1 MNERLKTAIPW
12 ISAVAAGVIG
22 FILNGFRFPISDD
35 LELIF
40 GGVAAFFI
48 LLAIGTGPGVLAAA
62 IAGLRTYWLWRHPYA
77 WPFIVGEAA
86 AVGYLRHR
94 RGVSPAI
101 AVVLYWVLGG
111 PAMYFF
117 FLSRKFFPDG
127 LELAITL
134 KFVTNSLISVILA
147 DGLLTLSA
155 TRSLLKGLLIEP
167 RFDSSIR
174 NNLSR
179 TFLFITILPAC
190 VLGIASGQDRIE
202 RQKAAT
208 LSELQTTG
216 KNLSRA
222 IADHIEEHRRG
233 LEALT
238 EFLAQNPNAPVGEI
252 NRWLTRTRDRYS
264 GYATMLVA
272 DRNGKI
278 FATSPELP
286 AGSSLMVDD
295 REYFRMPMATRKTFI
310 SDAFVGRGF
319 GTRIIVA
326 ISTPLLGPT
335 GDVVGIV
342 EGSLQL
348 ERFQEFVPE
357 SQFTSGRFI
366 VISDR
371 RKQVAFSNRLESFPL
386 LSDSTRSCLGTYLEN
401 GRADQSFLIQ
411 APFQGGAP
419 LPDRRY
425 FGVAI
430 RDDRTQWTSFLLVS
444 SASTQ
449 STLNNHYFQMFGL
462 LLGFMV
468 VVSFLAQFVANTVIA
483 PLKFLTEATQELSHS
498 PDAPVGTALGRLEQ
512 IVEAPAEISHLISV
526 FTNMAKRL
534 EHTFHRLQQTNI
546 ELEIANQRL
555 QMAKADLDRQVRE
568 RTAQLGQTI
577 QQLQQSKA
585 DADRNQERLRQSQKM
600 EALGQLAGGIAHNF
614 NNLLAV
620 IMGYSSLELTRLGPD
635 TPSYRSAKAIRR
647 ATERGR
653 DLVRHLM
660 SFSRSADTS
669 METVNL
675 HESIQHTVAMVE
687 KLIGEEITLSVSL
700 SDLKP
705 TVFTNLQ
712 ELEQVFLNL
721 MLNARDAMPKG
732 GTLSIRGDEPVQ
744 IEERDSPGKIFPNT
758 INFPEILESD
768 RYYRVSITDEGT
780 GMSPEI
786 VERLFEPFFTT
797 KEQGRGTGLGLA
809 TVFGTVTKSGGFLR
823 VESTPGQGSTFH
835 VYLPWRQFPMPK
847 PISGDNR
854 SSRQLTTIPPEQSP
868 TVLVVEDES
877 EVLEVTCEIL
887 RAHGYHTLAA
897 RDGMEALERFQENGP
912 RIDFVLSDVRMPK
925 MNGPRLAGELR
936 KIHPQTP
943 ILFMSG
949 YNELADTG
957 QIHFF
962 DNNLIRKPFE
972 GSQLIK
978 KIQEMLKSETANG
991 G

>member
-1 MNERLKTAIPW
+1 MNERFKNTIPW
-12 ISAVAAGVIG
+12 LFAFAAGVIG

-40 GGVAAFFI
+40 GGVAAFFV
-48 LLAIGTGPGVLAAA
+48 LLSIGTGPGVLAATLT
-62 IAGLRTYWLWRHPYA
+62 GLRTYWLWDHPYA
-77 WPFIVGEAA
+77 LPFLIGEAVV
-86 AVGYLRHR
+86 VGHLRHR
-94 RGVSPAI
+94 RGFSPVNAL
-101 AVVLYWVLGG
+101 VLYWVVAG

-117 FLSRKFFPDG
+117 FVSRKFFPDG

-134 KFVTNSLISVILA
+134 KFITNSLLCIIIADALLAISSFRSVLKR
-147 DGLLTLSA
+147 LLLEPSYDT
-155 TRSLLKGLLIEP
+155 SL
-167 RFDSSIR
+167 R

-190 VLGIASGQDRIE
+190 VLGIASGQNNIE

-208 LSELQTTG
+208 LSELQSSG
-216 KNLSRA
+216 KNLSRS
-222 IADHIEEHRRG
+222 IGDNIDEHRRG
-233 LEALT
+233 LEALAD
-238 EFLAQNPNAPVGEI
+238 FLNQNPNPPVEEI
-252 NRWLTRTRDRYS
+252 RKWLTKTRQRYH
-264 GYATMLVA
+264 GFATMLVA
-272 DRNGKI
+272 DREGKI
-278 FATSPELP
+278 VATSPELNS
-286 AGSSLMVDD
+286 GSQLMVDD

-310 SDAFVGRGF
+310 SDAFTGRGF
-319 GTRIIVA
+319 GPQTIIA
-326 ISTPLLGPT
+326 ISTPLLGPN
-335 GDVVGIV
+335 GDVIGIV

-348 ERFQEFVPE
+348 EHFHEFVPE
-357 SQFTSGRFI
+357 SQINPSRI
-366 VISDR
+366 VVITDR
-371 RKQVAFSNRLESFPL
+371 RKQVAFSNRLENFPL
-386 LSDSTRSCLGTYLEN
+386 LCDSTRTCLATYLEN

-411 APFQGGAP
+411 APFTSKGP

-425 FGVAI
+425 FGTAV
-430 RDDRTQWTSFLLVS
+430 RDDRTQWTSFILVS
-444 SASTQ
+444 SATTQ
-449 STLNNHYFQMFGL
+449 SVLNIHYFQTFGI

-468 VVSFLAQFVANTVIA
+468 VASFLAQFVSNTVIA

-498 PDAPVGTALGRLEQ
+498 PDAPVGKLFDRLQ
-512 IVEAPAEISHLISV
+512 GNFEAPTEIGHLVNV

-534 EHTFHRLQQTNI
+534 ENTFHRLQQTNI
-546 ELEIANQRL
+546 DLEIANQKL
-555 QMAKADLDRQVRE
+555 QMAKEDLDRQVRE
-568 RTAQLGQTI
+568 RTAQLGKTI
-577 QQLQQSKA
+577 EELQRSKV
-585 DADRNQERLRQSQKM
+585 DADRNQDRLRQSQKM

-635 TPSYRSAKAIRR
+635 TPTFRSAKAIRR
-647 ATERGR
+647 AAERGR

-660 SFSRSADTS
+660 SFSRSSETT

-675 HESIQHTVAMVE
+675 HESVQHTVAMVE

-700 SDLKP
+700 CSLKP
-705 TVFTNLQ
+705 TVLANLQ

-732 GTLSIRGDEPVQ
+732 GTLTIHGAEPVQ
-744 IEERDSPGKIFPNT
+744 AEERDLPGKIFPNT
-758 INFPEILESD
+758 INFPEILGNE
-768 RYYRVSITDEGT
+768 RFYRISVTDEGT

-809 TVFGTVTKSGGFLR
+809 TVFGTVTKTGGFLR
-823 VESTPGQGSTFH
+823 VESTTGQGSTFH
-835 VYLPWRQFPMPK
+835 VYLPWRQLPETK
-847 PISGDNR
+847 PFSGENR
-854 SSRQLTTIPPEQSP
+854 TTRPLPALPREQSP
-868 TVLVVEDES
+868 TVLVVEDEA
-877 EVLEVTCEIL
+877 EVLDVTCEIL
-887 RAHGYHTLAA
+887 RAHGYLTLAA
-897 RDGMEALERFQENGP
+897 KDGMEALEQFQKNGP

-925 MNGPRLAGELR
+925 MNGPRLANELR
-936 KIHPQTP
+936 KSHPGTP

-972 GSQLIK
+972 GPQLIK
-978 KIQEMLKSETANG
+978 KIEEVLKENGNG